1 MIRIKPDKNGR
12 LTQWDL
18 NRKVMISGIPDGT
31 GFEVHFESK
40 EDEHGAYVL
49 PLVLKEG
56 EMYAEIPNILLT
68 YSGIIRIFIFD
79 GDRVVY
85 NWQCPVLGREKPDDY
100 VYTETEVLR
109 FESKEDLANKVGEI
123 TEKNTDDVHY
133 PTTGAVAK
141 YGALRYTTAQELTEA
156 QKATARQ
163 NIDVLGSYEIVM
175 TYDESTKRYSLN
187 ADYKTVYEDFFKKGR
202 IPYITY
208 YNTAEGKNAQKIRFY
223 LSSITSEYIYLGYGT
238 RMVFQSSSGDSAY
251 DNLRRFISRTVVWDR
266 SASTNN
272 QVRFYENEFE
282 AAAVI
287 AELDDKAQANLVY
300 NYQNYLSG
308 MDYGDI
314 VANQSKYALARLGHY
329 SNKKLLAPIMSLESI
344 DDNEIVYSAMTID
357 EFGIIRRRGIRIPA
371 SGGANYYESL
381 IDKEYDFRSPV
392 KLIEN
397 TDGSNGK
404 PLRSLDTGV
413 YVLKGYFTSYEGSTE
428 PPYMFGAG
436 VLATVVK
443 TASVSYVQVFYSP
456 DNCIWYYDITDTDVT
471 WKTAMLT
478 NMENIVYKVTEIDD
492 TSDNLHYP
500 SAKAVYDSLPTLKT
514 WTSADVGAST

>member
-49 PLVLKEG
+49 PLVFKEG

-68 YSGIIRIFIFD
+68 FAGVIRMFIFD
-79 GDRVVY
+79 GNKVVY

-187 ADYKTVYEDFFKKGR
+187 ADYKTVYEDIFRNGR

-208 YNTAEGKNAQKIRFY
+208 CDTSEQGKVHKIRFY
-223 LSSITSEYIYLGYGT
+223 LASITNKYEYLGDGT
-238 RMVFQSSSGDSAY
+238 SMAFQSLTGNYPS
-251 DNLRRFISRTVVWDR
+251 DNAASIYSRTIEW
-266 SASTNN
+266 SYGKSNSP
-272 QVRFYENEFE
+272 QVYENRFN
-282 AAAVI
+282 ASDVLAQ
-287 AELDDKAQANLVY
+287 LNDKTYANKFY

-308 MDYGDI
+308 NPGYDSI
-314 VANQSKYALARLGHY
+314 VANQSKYALARLGYY
-329 SNKKLLAPIMSLESI
+329 SGNKLISPIMTLESI